1 MMWTQLG
8 LGTLLLE
15 TFIPESV
22 KIWSESFKMNFTEED
37 YWSGDIA
44 ITDLGWVFVF
54 VKYFFCE
61 IDILSSKFVHI
72 VFNIKSNLHFQTQR
86 KHVPNG
92 WGSSADRCPVRLLA
106 WGRAS
111 GK

>member
-54 VKYFFCE
+54 VKYFFFVRL
-61 IDILSSKFVHI
+61 IFYLQNLSILSSI
-72 VFNIKSNLHFQTQR
+72 
-86 KHVPNG
+86 
-92 WGSSADRCPVRLLA
+92 
-106 WGRAS
+106 
-111 GK
+111 